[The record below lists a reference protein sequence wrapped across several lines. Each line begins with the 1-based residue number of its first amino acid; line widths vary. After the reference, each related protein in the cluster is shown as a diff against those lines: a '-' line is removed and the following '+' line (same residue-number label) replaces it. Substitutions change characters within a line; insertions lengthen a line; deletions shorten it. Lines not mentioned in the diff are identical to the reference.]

1 MKDFNSPLQPCGL
14 DGPVNK
20 KLEKSDKDAWV
31 KLQEESAWVYDKA
44 FFLMG
49 LFHIIEWIRT
59 IVLLTSTCMGGEF
72 LIVLYQWTSINAIF
86 GFIAYVFA
94 HYALFSAD
102 GQSCAGERSHDS
114 RRTFLTVEII
124 FFYVVYTVGICF
136 VLMFPKVAFELAHGS
151 WRKRDA
157 TR

>member
-1 MKDFNSPLQPCGL
+1 M
-14 DGPVNK
+14 
-20 KLEKSDKDAWV
+20 
-31 KLQEESAWVYDKA
+31 ESAWVYDQA

-49 LFHIIEWIRT
+49 LFHIIEWVRT

-94 HYALFSAD
+94 HIAVLSAD
-102 GQSCAGERSHDS
+102 GQACAEKTSHDS
-114 RRTFLTVEII
+114 RRMFMIVEII

-136 VLMFPKVAFELAHGS
+136 ILAFPKVAFELAHGS

-157 TR
+157 RR

>member
-1 MKDFNSPLQPCGL
+1 MPMS
-14 DGPVNK
+14 
-20 KLEKSDKDAWV
+20 EKGDKDAWV

-72 LIVLYQWTSINAIF
+72 LIVLYQWTSINAL
-86 GFIAYVFA
+86 FA
-94 HYALFSAD
+94 AD